1 MYRNSLSIAYR
12 TTRYSYNL
20 LTPENQG
27 PPPSP
32 RPHSGAF
39 DQRLPLKRVQTHR
52 SLINLNEAQFQNPK
66 LDSETSLHK
75 QNIQSGNLASQKMS
89 YQGYES
95 SGGASNPR
103 QAPPSPSQGMNMNH
117 GNGMNG
123 MAMNPG
129 MIGYPTPAGHQ
140 ADLNFIMSQVEELS
154 RILRANEAA
163 TGNILDKVGQ
173 VQEKA
178 KRLNL
183 NNDEVLTLAADSL
196 AGKSSMSY

>member
-1 MYRNSLSIAYR
+1 
-12 TTRYSYNL
+12 
-20 LTPENQG
+20 
-27 PPPSP
+27 
-32 RPHSGAF
+32 
-39 DQRLPLKRVQTHR
+39 
-52 SLINLNEAQFQNPK
+52 
-66 LDSETSLHK
+66 
-75 QNIQSGNLASQKMS
+75 MS

-95 SGGASNPR
+95 SGAGSSNPR

-117 GNGMNG
+117 NNGMNG

-183 NNDEVLTLAADSL
+183 NNDEILTLAADTL
-196 AGKSSMSY
+196 AGRSSMNL